1 VLLEFFVTIL
11 LIELTPGPNMAYLAL
26 LAASQ
31 GWRAG
36 LSASIGVTLGLGVYA
51 GLAAFGLGALLQ
63 HSPIT
68 LQSLRLFGVL
78 YLLFLA
84 YEAWAPERENS
95 PAMAPSGV
103 QTPFWRG
110 FLANLFNAKAAI
122 FYALIL
128 PRFMQENGM
137 PLWAQAL
144 LLGAGHLA
152 VATLIHVTMV
162 LGAAQAH
169 GMVQSAIER
178 PAVRGLFALALIA
191 TALWLALG

>member
-1 VLLEFFVTIL
+1 MLLEFLITIL

-31 GWRAG
+31 GRR
-36 LSASIGVTLGLGVYA
+36 A
-51 GLAAFGLGALLQ
+51 GLAAAAGVALGLSVYAVAAALGLGAVLQ
-63 HSPIT
+63 HSPLT
-68 LQSLRLFGVL
+68 LQSFRLFGVL

-84 YEAWAPERENS
+84 YEAWAPNRDNS
-95 PAMAPSGV
+95 PALAPTGV

-110 FLANLFNAKAAI
+110 FIANVFNAKAAI
-122 FYALIL
+122 FYALLL
-128 PRFMQENGM
+128 PRFMEGEGL

-144 LLGAGHLA
+144 LLGAGHIA
-152 VATLIHVTMV
+152 VATAVHVLMV

-169 GMVQSAIER
+169 GIVQSAMQR
-178 PAVRGLFALALIA
+178 PAVRAGFALALIA

>member
-1 VLLEFFVTIL
+1 MLLEFFATII

-26 LAASQ
+26 LAATQ
-31 GWRAG
+31 GRRAG
-36 LSASIGVTLGLGVYA
+36 LAAVAGVTAGLAVYA
-51 GLAAFGLGALLQ
+51 GLAAIGLGALLQ
-63 HSPIT
+63 DSPLT
-68 LQSLRLFGVL
+68 LQALRLFGVM

-95 PAMAPSGV
+95 PALAPSGI

-110 FLANLFNAKAAI
+110 FMANIFNAKAAI
-122 FYALIL
+122 FYTLLL
-128 PRFMQENGM
+128 PRFMQEDGL

-152 VATLIHVTMV
+152 VATTIHVIMV
-162 LGAAQAH
+162 VGAAQAH
-169 GMVQSAIER
+169 GFVQSAIKR
-178 PAVRGLFALALIA
+178 PSVRAFFALALVA